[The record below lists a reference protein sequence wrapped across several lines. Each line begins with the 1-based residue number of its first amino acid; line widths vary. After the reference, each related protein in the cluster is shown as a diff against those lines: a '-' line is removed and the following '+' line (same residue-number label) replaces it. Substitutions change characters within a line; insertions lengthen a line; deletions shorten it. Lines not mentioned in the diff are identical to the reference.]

1 MEKEKRHPSDY
12 FNFGR
17 VRYTI
22 YTQNNKLINENKKVQ
37 VNLFFFSKAKLG
49 AKRSVFRPYDPEEP
63 KFRTKAGDHEDRGC
77 AFVIVGDVWAWNILA
92 ESSINVD
99 IETTHSKKQIENLDY
114 WIGLVKNKV
123 TRAYCSVDDP
133 VSKTKSKRVFN
144 PHPYTDFFR

>member
-1 MEKEKRHPSDY
+1 MFLVFYDAW
-12 FNFGR
+12 
-17 VRYTI
+17 
-22 YTQNNKLINENKKVQ
+22 INGTRFV
-37 VNLFFFSKAKLG
+37 KAVI
-49 AKRSVFRPYDPEEP
+49 ARN
-63 KFRTKAGDHEDRGC
+63 HEDRGC

-133 VSKTKSKRVFN
+133 VSKTKS
-144 PHPYTDFFR
+144 